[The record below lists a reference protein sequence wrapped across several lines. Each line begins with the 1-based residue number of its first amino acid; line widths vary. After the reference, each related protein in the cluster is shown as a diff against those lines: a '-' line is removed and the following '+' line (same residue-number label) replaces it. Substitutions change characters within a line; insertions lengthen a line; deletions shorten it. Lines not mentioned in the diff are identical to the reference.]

1 MYLGINQAPLTKG
14 SDILVPFGACRYF
27 YRARRHVNAWHMVK
41 ILPGNR
47 CAAGTGY
54 PHLIPVRG
62 LQSGRIAEMENTAA
76 DKEKQDCRP
85 FAAA

>member
-1 MYLGINQAPLTKG
+1 
-14 SDILVPFGACRYF
+14 
-27 YRARRHVNAWHMVK
+27 MVK

-76 DKEKQDCRP
+76 DREKQDCRP
-85 FAAA
+85 FAAAGNNF